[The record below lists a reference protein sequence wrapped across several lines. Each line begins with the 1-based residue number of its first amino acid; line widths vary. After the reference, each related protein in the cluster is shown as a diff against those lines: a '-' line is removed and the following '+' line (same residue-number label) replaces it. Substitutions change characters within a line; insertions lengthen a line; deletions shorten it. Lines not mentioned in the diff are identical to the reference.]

1 MKKNFL
7 SYFSKGELALWLS
20 SVIVT
25 VVSHFMSPS
34 GGTLSLAASLIGVTA
49 LIFNAKGN
57 PTGPALMVIFALLY
71 GYISFGFAYYGEM
84 LTYVCMSMPMAVFSF
99 VSWLK
104 NPYKGNKAE
113 VTVNFNVSKAEYAVM
128 CILTVLV
135 TAVFYLILKYLNTAN
150 LIWSTVSVTT
160 SFVAVYLSAKRSPF
174 FAIGYAANDVV
185 LIVLWSLAAMHDI
198 SYLSVVIC
206 FAAFLAN
213 DLYSFVNWQRIGK
226 RQMA

>member
-7 SYFSKGELALWLS
+7 SYFSKGELALWLG

-57 PTGPALMVIFALLY
+57 PTGPALMVVFALLY

-84 LTYVCMSMPMAVFSF
+84 LTYVCMSMPMAVFSL

-104 NPYKGNKAE
+104 NPFGDR
-113 VTVNFNVSKAEYAVM
+113 S
-128 CILTVLV
+128 ILPHIK
-135 TAVFYLILKYLNTAN
+135 ILKHGKSHLEHGVRDHKFCCGLPFGKEKSVLCNRICRKRRCAHCPVVTCRNARH
-150 LIWSTVSVTT
+150 LVSVGGN
-160 SFVAVYLSAKRSPF
+160 LLCGIPCKR
-174 FAIGYAANDVV
+174 
-185 LIVLWSLAAMHDI
+185 LIQL
-198 SYLSVVIC
+198 C
-206 FAAFLAN
+206 
-213 DLYSFVNWQRIGK
+213 
-226 RQMA
+226 

>member
-7 SYFSKGELALWLS
+7 SYFSKGELALWLG
-20 SVIVT
+20 SVIVIT
-25 VVSHFMSPS
+25 VSHFLSPS
-34 GGTLSLAASLIGVTA
+34 GGALSLITSLIGVTS

-71 GYISFGFAYYGEM
+71 GYISLGFAYYGEM
-84 LTYVCMSMPMAVFSF
+84 LTYVCMSMPMAVFSLI
-99 VSWLK
+99 SWLR

-128 CILTVLV
+128 CILAALV
-135 TAVFYLILKYLNTAN
+135 TAVFYFILKYLNTAN

-185 LIVLWSLAAMHDI
+185 LIVLWSLAAMHNI

-213 DLYSFVNWQRIGK
+213 DLYSFINWQRIGK
-226 RQMA
+226 RQTA

>member
-7 SYFSKGELALWLS
+7 SYFSKGELALWLG

-84 LTYVCMSMPMAVFSF
+84 LTYVCMSMPMAVFSL

-113 VTVNFNVSKAEYAVM
+113 DGEF
-128 CILTVLV
+128 
-135 TAVFYLILKYLNTAN
+135 
-150 LIWSTVSVTT
+150 
-160 SFVAVYLSAKRSPF
+160 
-174 FAIGYAANDVV
+174 
-185 LIVLWSLAAMHDI
+185 
-198 SYLSVVIC
+198 
-206 FAAFLAN
+206 
-213 DLYSFVNWQRIGK
+213 
-226 RQMA
+226 

>member
-1 MKKNFL
+1 M
-7 SYFSKGELALWLS
+7 
-20 SVIVT
+20 
-25 VVSHFMSPS
+25 
-34 GGTLSLAASLIGVTA
+34 
-49 LIFNAKGN
+49 
-57 PTGPALMVIFALLY
+57 
-71 GYISFGFAYYGEM
+71 
-84 LTYVCMSMPMAVFSF
+84 
-99 VSWLK
+99 
-104 NPYKGNKAE
+104 
-113 VTVNFNVSKAEYAVM
+113 NFNVSKAEYAVM

-185 LIVLWSLAAMHDI
+185 LIVLWSLAAMNDI

-226 RQMA
+226 RQTA